1 MGAVLGMVLVVGF
14 LIIRYMLDDT
24 IRGGEDVERYLGLHM
39 LASIPE
45 EGGTDNKEK
54 KRKKKRKLHGVRK
67 DNFRL

>member
-1 MGAVLGMVLVVGF
+1 
-14 LIIRYMLDDT
+14 MLDDT